1 MKRHSPISSRRWL
14 YFLLA
19 GAGNTLISQGGLIVL
34 LSWWPVGNATLAS
47 QGLHACCGYW
57 TSRLGVFQRRG
68 KPWAYAAIVIMSWL
82 MQWQALHLILELGL
96 GKTWAVALL
105 IAPLAAFSYLLQR
118 RLVFR

>member
-1 MKRHSPISSRRWL
+1 MAVFLTRRCWQHPYQPGGIDSSAELVAR
-14 YFLLA
+14 
-19 GAGNTLISQGGLIVL
+19 
-34 LSWWPVGNATLAS
+34 GNATLAS